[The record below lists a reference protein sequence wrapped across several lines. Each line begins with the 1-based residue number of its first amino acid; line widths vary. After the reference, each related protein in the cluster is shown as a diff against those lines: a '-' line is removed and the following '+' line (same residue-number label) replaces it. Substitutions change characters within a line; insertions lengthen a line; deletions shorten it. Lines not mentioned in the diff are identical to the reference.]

1 MEHKLPRDPWQK
13 VRTNHDFPA
22 DELIAALQKEI
33 RRGVA
38 ENAAI
43 VAYELASTSQE
54 LEAKV
59 WQRLL
64 TIAVEDIGMGDPQA
78 PVLVNALFQMHNEF
92 MYGEGDRYLYI
103 VHAVRYLCACQKDRS
118 SDEMLNWIITGVN
131 DGTVKPEIPDYAVD
145 MHTLRGQQMG
155 RGIEHFLNEAARV
168 EPELENRDRTYY
180 DRLMVLLKKQ

>member
-1 MEHKLPRDPWQK
+1 MEHQLPRDPWQK
-13 VRTNHDFPA
+13 VKTLNDYPA

-43 VAYELASTSQE
+43 IAYELAATSAE

-64 TIAVEDIGMGDPQA
+64 TISVEDIGMGDVQA
-78 PVLVNALFQMHNEF
+78 PVVTNALFQMHNEF
-92 MYGEGDRYLYI
+92 AYGEGDRFLYI
-103 VHAVRYLCACQKDRS
+103 VHAVRYLCACHKDRS
-118 SDEMLNWIITGVN
+118 SDEMLNWIINGSKTGEVR
-131 DGTVKPEIPDYAVD
+131 PAIPDYAVD

-155 RGIEHFLNEAARV
+155 RGIEHFLTEAARV
-168 EPELENRDRTYY
+168 SPELESRDRTYY
-180 DRLMVLLKKQ
+180 DRLLAQLKRV